1 MPDTNLIAAPTAWDL
16 ASRPGFLVRRLHQI
30 HLAMFA
36 EECGAL
42 GLTPVQY
49 SILTVAAAQPGLEQ
63 TRLGYEVGVDRTT
76 LANVVARLEGR
87 KLLTR
92 TRGRT
97 DRRLK
102 HVTLTKAGLDL
113 LERMAAPAGR
123 AHARTIEALPE
134 AEREVFL
141 RALAT
146 LVDAGNTYGRAPLR
160 LS

>member
-1 MPDTNLIAAPTAWDL
+1 MPDTNLIAAPTAWEL

-49 SILTVAAAQPGLEQ
+49 SILTVAAALPGLEQ
-63 TRLGYEVGVDRTT
+63 GRLGYEVGVDRTT

-92 TRGRT
+92 TQGRT

-102 HVTLTKAGLDL
+102 HVTLTQAGLDL

-123 AHARTIEALPE
+123 AHARTVEALPE
-134 AEREVFL
+134 AEREAFL

-146 LVDAGNTYGRAPLR
+146 LVDAGNTFGRAPLR

>member
-1 MPDTNLIAAPTAWDL
+1 
-16 ASRPGFLVRRLHQI
+16 
-30 HLAMFA
+30 
-36 EECGAL
+36 
-42 GLTPVQY
+42 
-49 SILTVAAAQPGLEQ
+49 
-63 TRLGYEVGVDRTT
+63 
-76 LANVVARLEGR
+76 
-87 KLLTR
+87 
-92 TRGRT
+92 
-97 DRRLK
+97 
-102 HVTLTKAGLDL
+102 VTLTKAGLDL